1 MNHYQSFLAKKES
14 IEANN
19 LNESSHGIINRLL
32 FKYRPS
38 KGLRNMHGAQEENK
52 KKIAA

>member
-1 MNHYQSFLAKKES
+1 MNYYQSHLASKES
-14 IEANN
+14 IEAKY
-19 LNESSHGIINRLL
+19 LNESSHGIIKRLL

-38 KGLRNMHGAQEENK
+38 KGLRNMHGGQEDK

>member
-1 MNHYQSFLAKKES
+1 MNHYQSCPVRKDSFEVK
-14 IEANN
+14 N
-19 LNESSHGIINRLL
+19 LNESSHGIIKRLL

-38 KGLRNMHGAQEENK
+38 KGLRNIHGGQEENK